1 MPFTCH
7 FALATWHSGEAC
19 LAHLVQTGFGGFY
32 DGMVHSVVTP
42 EDAMVMVALALLSAL
57 GGKEQA
63 RLLVVAVPLAWFVAG
78 GCALVFPSVL
88 PPPLATTISFGLIG
102 LLVALNQQL
111 PKPVFLVLAIIVAC
125 LHGAS
130 NGEAMR
136 EAELGWLGLAG
147 SCLAVFVVVSLLS
160 ASLAGIVKPP
170 ARVAVRV
177 GGSWLVAIALL
188 MIGWTI
194 RSSNQTVMD
203 EKSGTFG
210 KLLSPRMASLRPL
223 Q

>member
-1 MPFTCH
+1 MLAVDSVPLV
-7 FALATWHSGEAC
+7 ALNGAEGT

-32 DGMVHSVVTP
+32 DGMAHSVVTP

-63 RLLVVAVPLAWFVAG
+63 RLLVVAVPLDWFVAG

-88 PPPLATTISFGLIG
+88 PPPLATTISFGLVG

-111 PKPVFLVLAIIVAC
+111 PKPVFLVLAILVAC
-125 LHGAS
+125 LHGAA
-130 NGEAMR
+130 NGGAMR
-136 EAELGWLGLAG
+136 ESELGWLGLAG
-147 SCLAVFVVVSLLS
+147 SCVAVFVVVSLLS
-160 ASLAGIVKPP
+160 ACLAGIVKPP

-194 RSSNQTVMD
+194 RSSERAMTD
-203 EKSGTFG
+203 DASRASG
-210 KLLSPRMASLRPL
+210 KLLSPRMASLCPL
-223 Q
+223 R